1 MPASSRK
8 RNKGRDRKAK
18 KAAEKEEAERV
29 KMFNKWQGWT
39 HAKRTDG
46 IAIIQCN
53 HGFDVWY
60 CQRYL
65 IQFQVSLLHYLRT
78 TPRI

>member
-29 KMFNKWQGWT
+29 KIYDGWQNWARGLWANGT
-39 HAKRTDG
+39 VVT
-46 IAIIQCN
+46 QCN
-53 HGFDVWY
+53 HGFDELVLPNISS
-60 CQRYL
+60 C
-65 IQFQVSLLHYLRT
+65 F
-78 TPRI
+78 